1 MSCVSDSR
9 MAPVSGSARL
19 STSVPRSPRD
29 AFLMT
34 STAEGGPFFGS
45 TDAGAA
51 AGGSRT
57 SVDIAQIPSVGSE
70 IGHPG
75 LGVIGIH
82 AALLRDNAQQRGVH
96 VRRHGRRIAA
106 YI

>member
-9 MAPVSGSARL
+9 MAPVSGSCRL
-19 STSVPRSPRD
+19 STSVPRRPRD
-29 AFLMT
+29 AFLIT
-34 STAEGGPFFGS
+34 STGEGGL
-45 TDAGAA
+45 TLAGLT

-57 SVDIAQIPSVGSE
+57 SVDIAQVPSVSSE

-75 LGVIGIH
+75 LGVVGIH
-82 AALLRDNAQQRGVH
+82 ATLLGDDLQQRGVH

>member
-1 MSCVSDSR
+1 MSCVSESR
-9 MAPVSGSARL
+9 IAPVSGSARL
-19 STSVPRSPRD
+19 STSVPRRPRD

-34 STAEGGPFFGS
+34 STGEGGPFFAS
-45 TDAGAA
+45 TEAGAAAA

-57 SVDIAQIPSVGSE
+57 SVDIAQIPSVSSE

-82 AALLRDNAQQRGVH
+82 AALLGHDLEQRSVH
-96 VRRHGRRIAA
+96 IRRHGRGI
-106 YI
+106 